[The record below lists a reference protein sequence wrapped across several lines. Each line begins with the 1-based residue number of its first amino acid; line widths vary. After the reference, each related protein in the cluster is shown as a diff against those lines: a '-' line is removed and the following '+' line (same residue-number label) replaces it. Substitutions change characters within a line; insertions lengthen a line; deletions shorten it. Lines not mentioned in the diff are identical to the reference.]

1 MKMVQRALVLMLSV
15 LMVLS
20 AFPAATF
27 AEDEA
32 ITEDAVNTVEAQ
44 EPVKETAP
52 ETQPAEVVEPVQE
65 EVKTDAEAVVNEET
79 APADG
84 ESVAEEEEEKYPAQ
98 TLKVTASDGAVI
110 TVEASEGAFPEDSYV
125 KAKPVSEEA
134 VLALIDGAVEAAAY
148 DITVYDA
155 DGNEVQP
162 KKAVE
167 VSFAN
172 TGLSDADAVYY
183 VNDAMTKATL
193 VTDSIDDPS
202 DSFTTDHFSFY
213 VVTGLSQE
221 SDGWKGYVGSLI
233 EHKSSRSITVG
244 ETISLTCNLQSV
256 TSSRPDQSTFNQ
268 WNNGWHVVK
277 ATSDSPDV
285 SEAISYSTDI
295 FYDRSGAKWKPFITI
310 NALKP
315 GTYSVEQ
322 WEEGH
327 DGEGLMMTLI
337 IKEKFTVT
345 FNANG
350 HGTAPAEQKVI
361 DGEKATKP
369 DDPSED
375 GYIFGGWYENSGCTG
390 DPFDFSTPITGN
402 KTLYAKWVKSYK
414 VKFVDED
421 GTTIKGPDEYEEG
434 TEADA
439 VEKPDDPTKTEE
451 IDEYVY
457 RFAGWEPPV
466 GNVTGDAT
474 YKATYTKVPK
484 YRIHYEKNYFFG
496 DGTIDIPSD
505 QFVVSGEPAAV
516 ANNPAG
522 GNPYFIAWNTA
533 ADGSGTRYNLHGYNG
548 GQRTITLS
556 DNITLYAEWKY
567 SIYFEGNGGTL
578 KDIPNRIEFT
588 NPAEQKIPSGSA
600 EREGYEYLGWATS
613 SNATS
618 AKYVA
623 GDDFDP
629 ERFSTTLYAV
639 WKINEYQIKYD
650 LDGGSLEEGKTNP
663 ETITAE
669 TSTFTLNNPVRE
681 GYKFMG
687 WTGTGLDKP
696 SKTVTIAKGSTG
708 DRTYTAT
715 WEKLENYSLNVAMIA
730 ADEQALASSI
740 SEASGK
746 TTVYGANWVADES
759 SLNTLK
765 QYWARESQDVPTYF
779 RDAFQPGDTY
789 YSVALVQF
797 PVDEEPD
804 PARVTLIETEY
815 IKQMGNMAVHRNE
828 SAADDNVV
836 VVPFSVTVPKG
847 PSYTITYNLGGGS
860 LEEGK
865 TNPTSYTEADTF
877 TLNNPVK
884 EGYKFLGWTGTGLT
898 EASKEVTVAKRS
910 TGNREYT
917 ANWEELDTYSLDVA
931 LIHAGV
937 EASTADVE
945 EADDKISI
953 GTTSWVATQSDV
965 DALKA
970 YFAGQSG
977 SGPAPFSD
985 YFRAGETYYS
995 VAIVTFADDEEADAR
1010 RVKLN
1015 TTEFVKSAGDPV
1027 VNESENEVIVPF
1039 AVTIPAI
1046 TVTVEFGS
1054 NHADLAAQAAASSPE
1069 GVTMTANGGTLT
1081 YKAEKG
1087 SDRWYDVTNP
1097 LRNVLADLDTS
1108 NPDNGELMYRG
1119 FVQYNLH
1126 PLDYYASAEAC
1137 AAEMET
1143 AMENVQQNEDL
1154 KLYILWT
1161 KPADVELTIT
1171 KPLCGTE
1178 VTFDESAR
1186 EQSPRP
1192 AITVTGGNA
1201 QIYKYEDDDFSYD
1214 PNLWITGGDG
1224 GSVDPFSGEIVGGST
1239 YRAMTMLMPDFG
1251 YYIEPENITI
1261 NGGTPVASDTG
1272 YRPDA
1277 PIYIDVEAEHDW
1289 SDWEIKKAPTA
1300 TEEGLKEHTCKHCN
1314 EKMTEVIPAKGYG
1327 PGEDPNQKGKDG
1339 TSTGRGASEA
1349 CADKAITSSTSEE
1362 GPKGTQF
1369 APLALRS
1376 TKQGNTTITLTWT
1389 KPSGA
1394 TKYVVYG
1401 VSCGKGKKLKKITT
1415 TTKTSYTVKKIGS
1428 SKLKKGTYYRF
1439 IVVALDKTKDVVS
1452 TSKAAHVA
1460 TKGGKVTNY
1469 KSVTTKASKN
1479 RVSIKRGSTFKLGAK
1494 AVKQSVK
1501 LKIDGHRGLRYVS
1514 TNTKVATVSTKGT
1527 IKGKKKGSCYVYV
1540 YAQNGVFKKIRVTV
1554 K

>member
-322 WEEGH
+322 WEERH

-451 IDEYVY
+451 TDEYVY

-650 LDGGSLEEGKTNP
+650 
-663 ETITAE
+663 
-669 TSTFTLNNPVRE
+669 
-681 GYKFMG
+681 
-687 WTGTGLDKP
+687 
-696 SKTVTIAKGSTG
+696 
-708 DRTYTAT
+708 
-715 WEKLENYSLNVAMIA
+715 
-730 ADEQALASSI
+730 
-740 SEASGK
+740 
-746 TTVYGANWVADES
+746 
-759 SLNTLK
+759 
-765 QYWARESQDVPTYF
+765 
-779 RDAFQPGDTY
+779 
-789 YSVALVQF
+789 
-797 PVDEEPD
+797 
-804 PARVTLIETEY
+804 
-815 IKQMGNMAVHRNE
+815 
-828 SAADDNVV
+828 
-836 VVPFSVTVPKG
+836 
-847 PSYTITYNLGGGS
+847 LGGGS

-1261 NGGTPVASDTG
+1261 NGGTPVSSDTG

-1428 SKLKKGTYYRF
+1428 SKLKKGTTYRF
-1439 IVVALDKTKDVVS
+1439 IVVALSKNSNVVS
-1452 TSKAAHVA
+1452 TSKAVHVA
-1460 TKGGKVTNY
+1460 TKGGKITNY
-1469 KSVTTKASKN
+1469 KSVTTKARKN
-1479 RVSIKRGSTFKLGAK
+1479 RVSVKKGKTFKLGAK

-1501 LKIDGHRGLRYVS
+1501 LTVKDHRGLRYVS

-1540 YAQNGVFKKIRVTV
+1540 YAQNGVFKKIKVTV